1 MQDNIPLPL
10 SFSIYEIISI
20 SSNTLVH
27 CISPNNNEG
36 EKLTTLDSMYV
47 YIVFL
52 RLSNNPLWTGT
63 LAHSFVFTAGNMHLL
78 FIQGLQKC
86 DLQIGNAFWHI
97 SINIIKTVE
106 ESLHHHHRQKGSLT
120 WHIKLFAFRH
130 SGVCLDTTTGFDR
143 GGTGRCHS
151 SVGLCSVRQLW
162 LE

>member
-1 MQDNIPLPL
+1 MKEESSLLWIVCIIFRWL
-10 SFSIYEIISI
+10 S
-20 SSNTLVH
+20 
-27 CISPNNNEG
+27 
-36 EKLTTLDSMYV
+36 
-47 YIVFL
+47 
-52 RLSNNPLWTGT
+52 LWTGT

-106 ESLHHHHRQKGSLT
+106 KSLHHHYHRQKGSLT
-120 WHIKLFAFRH
+120 WHIKLFAIRR
-130 SGVCLDTTTGFDR
+130 SGVCLDTTTIGSGR